1 MRGKSKQQTFIK
13 TPSLLQ
19 TPRPDTAPTCSLLR
33 HASLHMPLSM
43 PLSPLSMPL
52 LSSLAL
58 ALSSLSP
65 LSLLS
70 PSMPLSLT
78 NLGKLLRHAGA
89 CGDKVPK
96 CFKHV
101 HGKFGGGGT
110 GAFSALPTQAR
121 KQRSTIWACVTCSTL
136 CHPSGHAMTIAMREK
151 ATFSRLTR
159 KYS

>member
-33 HASLHMPLSM
+33 HASLHM

-110 GAFSALPTQAR
+110 GPAGGERGADGGCYRPRSRGPAASAGWPPARQAG
-121 KQRSTIWACVTCSTL
+121 V
-136 CHPSGHAMTIAMREK
+136 E
-151 ATFSRLTR
+151 F
-159 KYS
+159 